1 MAERWTIPL
10 ILQRMLEVLLVISPF
25 IIFAMPFVF
34 IYVDPEFVNRH
45 ISGGAQ
51 DKWLAFAFIE
61 VCSVCCWFILLFLQ
75 KLLKTVNV
83 SSPFVIKSVQYLKYI
98 SYICAFMAVVLIV
111 KTFLDFSV
119 MTPVVA
125 ILGMLSCLFCQTL
138 AWVFDKAIRLK
149 DENDLTI

>member
-1 MAERWTIPL
+1 MPERWNIPI
-10 ILQRMLEVLLVISPF
+10 ILQRMLEVLLVISPLA
-25 IIFAMPFVF
+25 IIAMPFIF
-34 IYVDPEFVNRH
+34 LYVDSDFVNRN

-51 DKWLAFAFIE
+51 DKWLSFPFIMI
-61 VCSVCCWFILLFLQ
+61 CSICCWFILLFLQ

-83 SSPFVIKSVQYLKYI
+83 SSPFVIKNVQYLKYI
-98 SYICAFMAVVLIV
+98 SYLCAFMAFVLIV
-111 KTFLDFSV
+111 KTLVDFSV

-125 ILGMLSCLFCQTL
+125 ILGLLSFLFCQTL